1 MGRVVEPL
9 SRFGARF
16 VAREGGRL
24 PLAVGGAVDPI
35 PIVYPLPVPSA
46 QVKSAVLLAGL
57 NTPGATTVIE
67 RQPTRDH
74 TERMLRHFGAAV
86 STEPEEGG
94 GLRVTVEG
102 FPEMTAAPI
111 IVPGDPSSAAFPLVA
126 ALIVPGSEVTVE
138 GVGINPLRSGL
149 LECLSEMGADIA
161 LRNRREEG
169 GEPVA
174 DIRARAGTLTGAE
187 IPAERAPR
195 MIDEYPILAVA
206 AACARGR
213 TVMRGLAELRV
224 KESDRLAAIAAGLVG
239 CGVHVAVDG
248 DDLIVDG
255 AGGPPEGGGL
265 IETQLDH
272 RIAMAFL
279 VLGLAAKEPVRIDDV
294 APIATSF
301 PGFVELMTALGAAIE
316 PLPFPPPPAGE
327 G

>member
-1 MGRVVEPL
+1 
-9 SRFGARF
+9 
-16 VAREGGRL
+16 
-24 PLAVGGAVDPI
+24 
-35 PIVYPLPVPSA
+35 
-46 QVKSAVLLAGL
+46 
-57 NTPGATTVIE
+57 VIE

-74 TERMLRHFGAAV
+74 TERMLRHFGAVV

-102 FPEMTAAPI
+102 FPEMAAAPI
-111 IVPGDPSSAAFPLVA
+111 VVPGDPSSAAFPLVA
-126 ALIVPGSEVTVE
+126 ALIVRGSEVTLE
-138 GVGINPLRSGL
+138 RVGINPTRTGL
-149 LECLSEMGADIA
+149 LDSLLEMGADIA
-161 LRNRREEG
+161 FLNEREEG

-174 DIRARAGTLTGAE
+174 DLRVRAGTLEGAD
-187 IPAERAPR
+187 IPPERAPR

-224 KESDRLAAIAAGLVG
+224 KESDRLAAIATGLDR
-239 CGVHVAVDG
+239 CGVRVAIE
-248 DDLIVDG
+248 DDMLTVEG
-255 AGGPPEGGGL
+255 SNWPEGGGL

-279 VLGLAAKEPVRIDDV
+279 VLGLATRVPVRIDDA

-301 PGFVELMTALGAAIE
+301 PGFTTLMTGLGAAID
-316 PLPFPPPPAGE
+316 PLPFPPPQAGE